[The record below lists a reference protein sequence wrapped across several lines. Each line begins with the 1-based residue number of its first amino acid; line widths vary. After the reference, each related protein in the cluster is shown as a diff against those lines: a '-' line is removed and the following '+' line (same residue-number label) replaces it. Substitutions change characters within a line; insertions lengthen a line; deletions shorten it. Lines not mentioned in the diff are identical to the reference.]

1 MVTED
6 KDIAALIGIIARQN
20 AEIAHLLQENAKLK
34 ILLSDAQE
42 CVEKNAGCRRFEKG
56 AEAMILERFSQI
68 NEPAPPF
75 SEDGKYGYRVNI
87 RNPVAA
93 ELWRRY
99 RKKLGLPS
107 WCPASDEERLEFE
120 VQVIPYLESRF
131 HEKAPPVTLPRQVRE
146 KLPLDLLARL
156 YGVPKELVWLP
167 EEKIK
172 K

>member
-1 MVTED
+1 MT
-6 KDIAALIGIIARQN
+6 
-20 AEIAHLLQENAKLK
+20 
-34 ILLSDAQE
+34 
-42 CVEKNAGCRRFEKG
+42 
-56 AEAMILERFSQI
+56 MERFAETNQ
-68 NEPAPPF
+68 PAPPF
-75 SEDGKYGYRVNI
+75 MKNDKYGYRVNI

-131 HEKAPPVTLPRQVRE
+131 HEAAPPVTLPRQVRE
-146 KLPLDLLARL
+146 KLQLDLLARL

-167 EEKIK
+167 AEKIK

>member
-1 MVTED
+1 M
-6 KDIAALIGIIARQN
+6 
-20 AEIAHLLQENAKLK
+20 
-34 ILLSDAQE
+34 
-42 CVEKNAGCRRFEKG
+42 
-56 AEAMILERFSQI
+56 MPERFAAI

-75 SEDGKYGYRVNI
+75 MKNDKYGYRVNI

-131 HEKAPPVTLPRQVRE
+131 HEAAPPVTLPLRIRE
-146 KLPLDLLARL
+146 NLSLDLLARL

-167 EEKIK
+167 AEKTK

>member
-1 MVTED
+1 MM
-6 KDIAALIGIIARQN
+6 Q
-20 AEIAHLLQENAKLK
+20 
-34 ILLSDAQE
+34 
-42 CVEKNAGCRRFEKG
+42 
-56 AEAMILERFSQI
+56 ERFTAI

-75 SEDGKYGYRVNI
+75 MKNDKYGYRVNI

-107 WCPASDEERLEFE
+107 WCPASDEERFEFE
-120 VQVIPYLESRF
+120 IVAIPFLESRF

-146 KLPLDLLARL
+146 KLPLDLLAKL

-167 EEKIK
+167 EK
-172 K
+172 KTKK

>member
-1 MVTED
+1 
-6 KDIAALIGIIARQN
+6 
-20 AEIAHLLQENAKLK
+20 
-34 ILLSDAQE
+34 
-42 CVEKNAGCRRFEKG
+42 
-56 AEAMILERFSQI
+56 MIPERFTAI

-75 SEDGKYGYRVNI
+75 MKNDKYGYRVNI

-93 ELWRRY
+93 ELWKRY

-107 WCPASDEERLEFE
+107 WCPCSDEERFEFE
-120 VQVIPYLESRF
+120 IVAIPFLESRL
-131 HEKAPPVTLPRQVRE
+131 HEAAPPVTLPPKIRD

-167 EEKIK
+167 EEKTK

>member
-1 MVTED
+1 M
-6 KDIAALIGIIARQN
+6 
-20 AEIAHLLQENAKLK
+20 
-34 ILLSDAQE
+34 
-42 CVEKNAGCRRFEKG
+42 
-56 AEAMILERFSQI
+56 MPERFYEI
-68 NEPAPPF
+68 NLPVPPF
-75 SEDGKYGYRVNI
+75 MKNDKYGYRVNI

-93 ELWRRY
+93 ELWKRY

-107 WCPASDEERLEFE
+107 WCPCSDEERFEFE
-120 VQVIPYLESRF
+120 IVAIPFLESRT
-131 HEKAPPVTLPRQVRE
+131 HEAAPPVTLQPKMRD

>member
-1 MVTED
+1 M
-6 KDIAALIGIIARQN
+6 
-20 AEIAHLLQENAKLK
+20 
-34 ILLSDAQE
+34 
-42 CVEKNAGCRRFEKG
+42 
-56 AEAMILERFSQI
+56 MPERFSEI
-68 NEPAPPF
+68 NLPVPPF
-75 SEDGKYGYRVNI
+75 MKNDKYGYRVNI

-99 RKKLGLPS
+99 RKKLGLPT

-131 HEKAPPVTLPRQVRE
+131 HEAAPPVTLPPKMRD
-146 KLPLDLLARL
+146 KLSLDLLARL

-167 EEKIK
+167 EEKTK

>member
-1 MVTED
+1 MT
-6 KDIAALIGIIARQN
+6 
-20 AEIAHLLQENAKLK
+20 
-34 ILLSDAQE
+34 
-42 CVEKNAGCRRFEKG
+42 
-56 AEAMILERFSQI
+56 MERFAETNQ
-68 NEPAPPF
+68 PAPPF
-75 SEDGKYGYRVNI
+75 MKENPYGYRVNI

-107 WCPASDEERLEFE
+107 WCPASDEERFEFE
-120 VQVIPYLESRF
+120 SAAIPFLESRF
-131 HEKAPPVTLPRQVRE
+131 HEAAPPVTLSPKMRD

-167 EEKIK
+167 EEKTK

>member
-1 MVTED
+1 MM
-6 KDIAALIGIIARQN
+6 Q
-20 AEIAHLLQENAKLK
+20 
-34 ILLSDAQE
+34 
-42 CVEKNAGCRRFEKG
+42 
-56 AEAMILERFSQI
+56 ERFTAI

-99 RKKLGLPS
+99 RKKLGLPT

-167 EEKIK
+167 EEKTK

>member
-1 MVTED
+1 
-6 KDIAALIGIIARQN
+6 
-20 AEIAHLLQENAKLK
+20 
-34 ILLSDAQE
+34 
-42 CVEKNAGCRRFEKG
+42 
-56 AEAMILERFSQI
+56 MIPERFTAI

-75 SEDGKYGYRVNI
+75 MKNDKYGYRVNI

-107 WCPASDEERLEFE
+107 WCPASDEERFEFE
-120 VQVIPYLESRF
+120 IAAIPFLESRF
-131 HEKAPPVTLPRQVRE
+131 HEAAPPVTLPRQVRE

-167 EEKIK
+167 AEKTK

>member
-1 MVTED
+1 M
-6 KDIAALIGIIARQN
+6 
-20 AEIAHLLQENAKLK
+20 
-34 ILLSDAQE
+34 
-42 CVEKNAGCRRFEKG
+42 
-56 AEAMILERFSQI
+56 MPERFSEI
-68 NEPAPPF
+68 NLPAPPF
-75 SEDGKYGYRVNI
+75 IEDNKYGYRVNI

-107 WCPASDEERLEFE
+107 WCPCSDEERFEFE
-120 VQVIPYLESRF
+120 LVAIPFLESRT
-131 HEKAPPVTLPRQVRE
+131 HEAAPPVTLPLRIRE

-167 EEKIK
+167 EKKIK

>member
-1 MVTED
+1 MM
-6 KDIAALIGIIARQN
+6 Q
-20 AEIAHLLQENAKLK
+20 
-34 ILLSDAQE
+34 
-42 CVEKNAGCRRFEKG
+42 
-56 AEAMILERFSQI
+56 ERFTAI

-75 SEDGKYGYRVNI
+75 MKNDKYGYRVNI

-107 WCPASDEERLEFE
+107 WCPASDEERFEFE
-120 VQVIPYLESRF
+120 IAAIPFLESRT
-131 HEKAPPVTLPRQVRE
+131 HEAAPPVTLPPKIRD

-167 EEKIK
+167 AEKTK

>member
-1 MVTED
+1 M
-6 KDIAALIGIIARQN
+6 
-20 AEIAHLLQENAKLK
+20 
-34 ILLSDAQE
+34 
-42 CVEKNAGCRRFEKG
+42 
-56 AEAMILERFSQI
+56 MPERFAAI

-75 SEDGKYGYRVNI
+75 MKNDKYGYRVNI

-120 VQVIPYLESRF
+120 VQVISYLESRF
-131 HEKAPPVTLPRQVRE
+131 HEAAPPVTLPRQVRE
-146 KLPLDLLARL
+146 KLPLARL

-167 EEKIK
+167 EEKTK

>member
-1 MVTED
+1 M
-6 KDIAALIGIIARQN
+6 
-20 AEIAHLLQENAKLK
+20 
-34 ILLSDAQE
+34 
-42 CVEKNAGCRRFEKG
+42 
-56 AEAMILERFSQI
+56 MPERFSEI
-68 NEPAPPF
+68 NLPAPPF
-75 SEDGKYGYRVNI
+75 MKNDKYGYRVNI

-131 HEKAPPVTLPRQVRE
+131 HEAAPPVTLPRQVRE
-146 KLPLDLLARL
+146 KLPLDLLAKL

-167 EEKIK
+167 EEKTK

>member
-1 MVTED
+1 MTMER
-6 KDIAALIGIIARQN
+6 L
-20 AEIAHLLQENAKLK
+20 AETNQ
-34 ILLSDAQE
+34 
-42 CVEKNAGCRRFEKG
+42 
-56 AEAMILERFSQI
+56 
-68 NEPAPPF
+68 PAPPF
-75 SEDGKYGYRVNI
+75 MKNDKYGYRVNI

-107 WCPASDEERLEFE
+107 WCPCSDEERFEFE
-120 VQVIPYLESRF
+120 IVAIPFLESRT
-131 HEKAPPVTLPRQVRE
+131 HEAAPPVTLPPKMRD

-167 EEKIK
+167 EEKTK

>member
-1 MVTED
+1 M
-6 KDIAALIGIIARQN
+6 
-20 AEIAHLLQENAKLK
+20 
-34 ILLSDAQE
+34 
-42 CVEKNAGCRRFEKG
+42 
-56 AEAMILERFSQI
+56 MPERFSEI
-68 NEPAPPF
+68 NLPVPPF
-75 SEDGKYGYRVNI
+75 IEDNKYGYRVNI

-131 HEKAPPVTLPRQVRE
+131 HEAAPPVTLPRQVRE

>member
-1 MVTED
+1 
-6 KDIAALIGIIARQN
+6 
-20 AEIAHLLQENAKLK
+20 
-34 ILLSDAQE
+34 
-42 CVEKNAGCRRFEKG
+42 
-56 AEAMILERFSQI
+56 MIPERFTAI

-75 SEDGKYGYRVNI
+75 MKNDKYGYRVNI

-93 ELWRRY
+93 ELWKRY

-107 WCPASDEERLEFE
+107 WCPCSDEERFEFE
-120 VQVIPYLESRF
+120 IVAIPFLESRL
-131 HEKAPPVTLPRQVRE
+131 HEAAPPVTLPPKIRE

-167 EEKIK
+167 EEKTK